1 MTRAPRSLIGG
12 LAVALMLGHAAALAN
27 TACHSAPYTEGSEE
41 ILALAQRLTETLA
54 PYPSLA
60 EALAKGAPT
69 LCIDDSLVEE
79 QAYYEPKTNR
89 IVVRTGLDP
98 DLALA
103 ILIHEVRHLEQ
114 YGSGNCPTTAH
125 TLTDYM
131 RSRLAL
137 EADAS
142 AIGIYVAWQMRENGN
157 PGPWDQ
163 LQSWPTH
170 GDLVTRFADEIAA
183 GADEVAATSATF
195 AQWFES
201 LKRREIYAYAI
212 CGNYLD
218 ALDREKMPPGK
229 LTLPADFAERL
240 CRMPDG
246 RSYDCVLP
254 P

>member
-1 MTRAPRSLIGG
+1 MRRPLFSLFAGPG
-12 LAVALMLGHAAALAN
+12 VALLLGSPMALAN
-27 TACHSAPYTEGSEE
+27 SVCLPAPYTGGSDE
-41 ILALAQRLTETLA
+41 ILALAERLTETLA
-54 PYPSLA
+54 PFASLA
-60 EALAKGAPT
+60 EALASQVPVI
-69 LCIDDSLVEE
+69 CVDDSLYAE

-98 DLALA
+98 DLELA

-114 YGSGNCPTTAH
+114 YSREICPTTTM

-142 AIGIYVAWQMRENGN
+142 AVGIYVAWKLRETGV

-163 LQSWPTH
+163 LQLWPTH
-170 GDLVTRFADEIAA
+170 VDLVTRFAAEIDS
-183 GADEVAATSATF
+183 GANEVTATAATF

-201 LKRREIYAYAI
+201 RERREIYAFAI
-212 CGNYLD
+212 CSNYLD
-218 ALDREKMPPGK
+218 ALDREKMLPGQM
-229 LTLPADFAERL
+229 TLPADFAERL
-240 CRMPDG
+240 CTLPDG
-246 RSYDCVLP
+246 RPYECNLP

>member
-1 MTRAPRSLIGG
+1 MTRPLLSLIGG
-12 LAVALMLGHAAALAN
+12 VVAALVLGSPAALAN
-27 TACHSAPYTEGSEE
+27 AACQPAPYTEGPAE
-41 ILALAQRLTETLA
+41 ILALAERLTATLA

-60 EALAKGAPT
+60 AAFAKQAPT
-69 LCIDDSLVEE
+69 LCVDDSLVEE

-89 IVVRTGLDP
+89 IVVREGLDP

-103 ILIHEVRHLEQ
+103 ILVHEVRHLEQ
-114 YGSGNCPTTAH
+114 FGSGICPTTDH

-137 EADAS
+137 EADAA
-142 AIGIYVAWQMRENGN
+142 AIGIYVAWNMRESGN

-163 LQSWPTH
+163 LQAWPTH
-170 GDLVTRFADEIAA
+170 DDLVTRFAEAIAA
-183 GADEVAATSATF
+183 GGDEVAATGATF
-195 AQWFES
+195 AQWFDS

-229 LTLPADFAERL
+229 QTLPADFAERL
-240 CRMPDG
+240 CKMPDG
-246 RSYDCVLP
+246 RPYDCVLP